1 MSKKK
6 FTVLHAFTDL
16 QDKDKVYNVGD
27 SFPKPANKKVSDKR
41 IEELSTDKNKQGKV
55 LIQEVE

>member
-27 SFPKPANKKVSDKR
+27 SFPKPANKKVSEKR
-41 IEELSTDKNKQGKV
+41 IEELSTDKNKQGKA

>member
-27 SFPKPANKKVSDKR
+27 SYPKPANKKVSDKR
-41 IEELSTDKNKQGKV
+41 IEELSTDKNKQGKA

>member
-27 SFPKPANKKVSDKR
+27 SFPKTCK
-41 IEELSTDKNKQGKV
+41 
-55 LIQEVE
+55 

>member
-41 IEELSTDKNKQGKV
+41 IEELSTDKNKQGKA

>member
-16 QDKDKVYNVGD
+16 QDKEKVYNVGD

-41 IEELSTDKNKQGKV
+41 IEELSTDKNKQGKA

>member
-27 SFPKPANKKVSDKR
+27 SFPKPANKKVSEKR
-41 IEELSTDKNKQGKV
+41 IEELSTDNNKQGKA

>member
-6 FTVLHAFTDL
+6 FKVLHAFTDL

-27 SFPKPANKKVSDKR
+27 SFPKPANKKVSEKR
-41 IEELSTDKNKQGKV
+41 IEELSTDKNKQGKA